1 MKNPSKKNL
10 PPGPGLYENGC
21 FLRIALPLHC
31 IDMDFMP
38 FFGKLFDERLGKP
51 LAAAMEGIFFPDNS
65 YLHIPAISI
74 TKLSL

>member
-1 MKNPSKKNL
+1 
-10 PPGPGLYENGC
+10 
-21 FLRIALPLHC
+21 
-31 IDMDFMP
+31 MDFMP